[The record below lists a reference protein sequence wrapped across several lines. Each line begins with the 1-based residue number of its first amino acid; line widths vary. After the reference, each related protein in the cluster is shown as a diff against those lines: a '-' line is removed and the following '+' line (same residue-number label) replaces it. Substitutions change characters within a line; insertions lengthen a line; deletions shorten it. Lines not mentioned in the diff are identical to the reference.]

1 MKPAT
6 KVSLT
11 PLQRKAEFAKHAT
24 LKQKP
29 GGGRL
34 SINRAAE
41 EDLDSSW
48 THLREC
54 FEGER
59 TPSKELADKVA
70 AYVEM
75 DPEEFW
81 GAEVMAKVR

>member
-1 MKPAT
+1 MRPAT

-29 GGGRL
+29 V
-34 SINRAAE
+34 SRAAE
-41 EDLDSSW
+41 DDLDSSW

-59 TPSKELADKVA
+59 TPSRDLADKVA
-70 AYVEM
+70 VYVEM
-75 DPEEFW
+75 DPEDFW
-81 GAEVMAKVR
+81 GADVMAKVR

>member
-1 MKPAT
+1 MRPIT

-11 PLQRKAEFAKHAT
+11 SLQRKAEFAKHAT
-24 LKQKP
+24 LKEKP
-29 GGGRL
+29 V
-34 SINRAAE
+34 SRAAE

-59 TPSKELADKVA
+59 TPSRDLATKVA

-75 DPEEFW
+75 DPEDFW
-81 GAEVMAKVR
+81 GVDVMAQVR

>member
-1 MKPAT
+1 MRPET

-29 GGGRL
+29 EGGRL
-34 SINRAAE
+34 SVNRAAE
-41 EDLDSSW
+41 DLGSSW

-54 FEGER
+54 FESGR
-59 TPSKELADKVA
+59 TPSRELANKVA
-70 AYVEM
+70 LYVEM
-75 DPEEFW
+75 DPEDFW
-81 GAEVMAKVR
+81 GADVMAQVR

>member
-1 MKPAT
+1 MRPAT
-6 KVSLT
+6 KVALT

-24 LKQKP
+24 LKEKP
-29 GGGRL
+29 V
-34 SINRAAE
+34 SRAAE

-59 TPSKELADKVA
+59 TPSRELANRVA
-70 AYVEM
+70 VYVEM
-75 DPEEFW
+75 EPEDFW
-81 GAEVMAKVR
+81 GADVMAQVR